1 MSPPA
6 HADRASIV
14 APGRAAPS
22 AARWGQ
28 ALLAGLM
35 VVVGVADGRAD
46 RADPGAR
53 VASPPVLD
61 LDRARRDAAAAP
73 AEALEARLR
82 SPVRA
87 VSLAAIAAADA
98 SPDRAGLLAEL
109 AVAAGGWDRSLA
121 APAARAA
128 RVIARGLI
136 GDEVAAGGG
145 PAGLPPGE
153 VVELDDDEL
162 ARAIDAWRAVA
173 GRADRWADVRVAA
186 LEIVVAL
193 VAVRRELAAGPV
205 TADDLTAF
213 TGDADPE
220 VRRAAIELTPVPA
233 PVGARAG
240 LVGRLVGDPV
250 VAVRLAAAQALC
262 ADLPRDAAAVL
273 TALGDDGRAA
283 VRALVAPAA
292 TDTALVVAPP
302 GAAAIDAARCLAA
315 DDDPASRQA
324 LEALRHRLPRGLR
337 ATLAAV
343 IADVAA
349 RASPTR

>member
-1 MSPPA
+1 MRPPA
-6 HADRASIV
+6 HADRAPIV
-14 APGRAAPS
+14 APRPAAPS
-22 AARWGQ
+22 ARWGR
-28 ALLAGLM
+28 ALIAGLM
-35 VVVGVADGRAD
+35 VAVASGDGRAD
-46 RADPGAR
+46 RADPGDRA
-53 VASPPVLD
+53 APPPVLD
-61 LDRARRDAAAAP
+61 LDRARRAAAAGP
-73 AEALEARLR
+73 PEELEARLR

-87 VSLAAIAAADA
+87 VRLAAIAAADA

-109 AVAAGGWDRSLA
+109 AAAAGGWDRSLA

-136 GDEVAAGGG
+136 GDEGAAGGG
-145 PAGLPPGE
+145 LAGLPPGE

-162 ARAIDAWRAVA
+162 ARAIDAWRALA

-213 TGDADPE
+213 AADADPE
-220 VRRAAIELTPVPA
+220 VRRAAIELTAVPA

-240 LVGRLVGDPV
+240 LVARLVGDPV

-273 TALGDDGRAA
+273 TALGGAGRAA
-283 VRALVAPAA
+283 VRELVAPAPA
-292 TDTALVVAPP
+292 DGEPAAIPP

-315 DDDPASRQA
+315 DDDPASRRA
-324 LEALRHRLPRGLR
+324 LEVLRHRLPRGLR